1 MRLSAIG
8 YLRVNA
14 YTSRAQIPLEDVAV
28 TVVDNSGRL
37 LGLRLT
43 DSSGMTTPIT
53 LEVPNPANSQSPNT
67 GQPAFASVNLYARA
81 EDYQQILVRG
91 VQVFPDTVT
100 TQNLE
105 MVPLSELPA
114 KWNQAEE
121 FDIPPQNL

>member
-1 MRLSAIG
+1 MSAIG

-28 TVVDNSGRL
+28 AVVGEDGRL

-43 DSSGMTTPIT
+43 DQNGLTTPIT
-53 LEVPNPANSQSPNT
+53 LEVPDLSNSQTPNP
-67 GQPAFASVNLYARA
+67 GRPAFATVNLYARA

-91 VQVFPDTVT
+91 IQIFANTVT
-100 TQNLE
+100 MQDLA
-105 MVPLSELPA
+105 MVPLSELPY
-114 KWNQAEE
+114 KWDQAEE

>member
-1 MRLSAIG
+1 MSAIG

-28 TVVDNSGRL
+28 AVVGEDGRL

-43 DSSGMTTPIT
+43 DQNGLTTPIT
-53 LEVPNPANSQSPNT
+53 LEVPDLSNSQIPNP
-67 GQPAFASVNLYARA
+67 GRPAFATVNLYARA

-91 VQVFPDTVT
+91 IQIFANTVT
-100 TQNLE
+100 MQDLA
-105 MVPLSELPA
+105 MVPLSELPD
-114 KWNQAEE
+114 KWDQAEE

>member
-1 MRLSAIG
+1 MSAIG

-28 TVVDNSGRL
+28 AVVGEDGRL

-43 DSSGMTTPIT
+43 DQNGLTTPIT
-53 LEVPNPANSQSPNT
+53 LEVPDLSNSQTPNP
-67 GQPAFASVNLYARA
+67 GRPAFATVNLYARA

-91 VQVFPDTVT
+91 IQIFANTVT
-100 TQNLE
+100 MQDLA
-105 MVPLSELPA
+105 MVPLSELPD
-114 KWNQAEE
+114 KWDQAEE

>member
-1 MRLSAIG
+1 MSAIG

-14 YTSRAQIPLEDVAV
+14 YASRAQIPLEDVAV
-28 TVVDNSGRL
+28 TVVDDNGKL

-43 DSSGMTTPIT
+43 DSNGLTTPIT
-53 LEVPNPANSQSPNT
+53 LEVPNLANSQSPDT
-67 GQPAFASVNLYARA
+67 GLPAFASVNLYARA

-100 TQNLE
+100 TQDLE
-105 MVPLSELPA
+105 MIPLSELPA

>member
-28 TVVDNSGRL
+28 TVVDNNGRL

-67 GQPAFASVNLYARA
+67 GLPAYTSVNLYARA

-91 VQVFPDTVT
+91 IQIFPDTVT
-100 TQNLE
+100 TQDLE
-105 MVPLSELPA
+105 MVPLHKL
-114 KWNQAEE
+114 WH
-121 FDIPPQNL
+121 